1 VLIAE
6 DLLLAAL
13 DPRTGRPV
21 NSSEQPLGPC
31 LSGALVSEL
40 ALGGAVVLSG
50 KRFVVT
56 GSLPPGGLLREA
68 YDSLASPR
76 GRRAADQLRRLD
88 KQLGKAWNRVV
99 DGLVE
104 SGVLGRDPR
113 GWLEVTAHPVRRP
126 DLRAEVVDRLR
137 SAAAGSGPIE
147 PRTAVL
153 LALAGP
159 ARLLEVVADKP
170 HAHAKARI
178 AEAAEQSPVADIV
191 RKVIAEAA
199 AAAGAAATVVV
210 VAGSS

>member
-6 DLLLAAL
+6 ELLLVAL

-21 NSSEQPLGPC
+21 NSSEQPLTPC
-31 LSGALVSEL
+31 LAGALVSEL
-40 ALGGAVVLSG
+40 ALEGAVELSG

-56 GSLPPGGLLREA
+56 GTLPPAGLLREA
-68 YDSLASPR
+68 YDALASPK

-88 KQLGKAWNRVV
+88 KQLGKVWNRVV
-99 DGLVE
+99 DGLAEV
-104 SGVLGRDPR
+104 GVVGRDAR
-113 GWLEVTAHPVRRP
+113 GWWQVTAHPVLRP
-126 DLRAEVVDRLR
+126 DLRVQVVGRLR
-137 SAAAGSGPIE
+137 AAAAGSGPIE

-153 LALAGP
+153 LSLTGP

-170 HAHAKARI
+170 HGHAKARI
-178 AEAAEQSPVADIV
+178 AEAAEQSPVADVV